1 MNKIYR
7 VAVVDGQGGGIG
19 KTLVSKIRKELPEID
34 ILALGTNSQATN
46 QMIKAGAT
54 EGATG
59 ENAIVYNAN
68 KVDIIVGVLA
78 IIISNSLLGE
88 LTPKMADAISQS
100 NAFKILIP
108 MNRCNVEVV
117 GISTNSLPSLI
128 DFVVDEIKNYI
139 IKAVD

>member
-1 MNKIYR
+1 MNKHYR

-46 QMIKAGAT
+46 QMIKVGAT

-78 IIISNSLLGE
+78 IIVSNSLLGE

-100 NAFKILIP
+100 SAFKILIP

-117 GISTNSLPSLI
+117 GISTNSLPILI
-128 DFVVDEIKNYI
+128 DSVVDEIREYI
-139 IKAVD
+139 KKAVE

>member
-1 MNKIYR
+1 MNKNFRI
-7 VAVVDGQGGGIG
+7 AVVDGQGGGIG
-19 KTLVSKIRKELPEID
+19 KTLVSKIRKEFPDID

-46 QMIKAGAT
+46 QMIKSGAT

-68 KVDIIVGVLA
+68 RVDIIVGVLA
-78 IIISNSLLGE
+78 IIVSNSLLGE

-117 GISTNSLPSLI
+117 GVSTNSLPILI
-128 DFVVDEIKNYI
+128 DSVVDEIREYTN
-139 IKAVD
+139 KAVN

>member
-1 MNKIYR
+1 MNKNYR

-19 KTLVSKIRKELPEID
+19 KTLVSKIRKEFPDID
-34 ILALGTNSQATN
+34 ILVLGTNSQATN

-78 IIISNSLLGE
+78 IIVSNSLLGE

-100 NAFKILIP
+100 SAFKILIP

-117 GISTNSLPSLI
+117 GISTNSLPILI
-128 DFVVDEIKNYI
+128 DSVVAEIKDYI
-139 IKAVD
+139 KKAVD

>member
-1 MNKIYR
+1 MNKNYR

-59 ENAIVYNAN
+59 ENAIIYNAN

-100 NAFKILIP
+100 SAYKILIP

-117 GISTNSLPSLI
+117 GVSTNSLPILI
-128 DFVVDEIKNYI
+128 DSVVEEIKDFI
-139 IKAVD
+139 KKAVD

>member
-1 MNKIYR
+1 MNKNIR
-7 VAVVDGQGGGIG
+7 IAVVDGQGGGIG
-19 KTLVSKIRKELPEID
+19 KTLVSKIRKQFPEID

-46 QMIKAGAT
+46 QMIKSGAT

-78 IIISNSLLGE
+78 IIVSNSLLGE
-88 LTPKMADAISQS
+88 LTPIMADAISQS
-100 NAFKILIP
+100 NALKILIP

-117 GISTNSLPSLI
+117 GMSTESIPILI
-128 DFVVDEIKNYI
+128 DSVIDEIGTYI
-139 IKAVD
+139 KKAVN